1 MGNRLAI
8 SLQILAVK
16 KKILHICINFQI
28 TLILNSLLLRP
39 LGPEK
44 QQKVMTFHFLIL
56 QSKQIPIFPAS
67 P

>member
-8 SLQILAVK
+8 SLQIQAL

-28 TLILNSLLLRP
+28 TLIFNSLLLRP

-44 QQKVMTFHFLIL
+44 QQKVMAFHFLFL
-56 QSKQIPIFPAS
+56 QSKQIPVFPAS